1 MPLTLRD
8 AAAYLFSL
16 LIVAAFAASGVLAF
30 HGPPMGATEN
40 AAEFER
46 PTWARDINNHVGFP
60 AYRLRDDGSSVAI
73 GRVAILSPE
82 RLRLAVFPDVE
93 MEPVGEARVL
103 LLETNARSLLALVP
117 DTSRLQIAKDME
129 RVARSMRD
137 RFVTI
142 VRDPAFDEAYRTRLQ
157 QIVVDA
163 YRKVRSDPALSQA
176 TDRAIEIY
184 RREYAP
190 ELSNSLLLAAVPRLR
205 AAALEMMIPSW
216 QGMLDLLTEG
226 KVDYSPLG
234 DAAADLMRNDAFFD
248 SLVIHALD
256 LGRDRRFWQVGVV
269 LADAFIDAISDDP
282 RTEALLDDI
291 AQDPAFNAELQV
303 LEREAAAATTT
314 IFSSVVGRGPEMQ
327 PDALAVRII
336 RYILLRRPR
345 VVAIVVQK
353 GETLPSGILER
364 FTPLTRAGS

>member
-1 MPLTLRD
+1 MTLYR

-30 HGPPMGATEN
+30 HGTPFGQNEN
-40 AAEFER
+40 TAEFER
-46 PTWARDINNHVGFP
+46 PDWAREINNHVGFP

-73 GRVAILSPE
+73 GRVVMLSPE
-82 RLRLAVFPDVE
+82 RLRVSVFPDVKID
-93 MEPVGEARVL
+93 PVGQSRVL

-117 DTSRLQIAKDME
+117 DKSRMEIAKDME

-137 RFVTI
+137 RFVSI
-142 VRDPAFDEAYRTRLQ
+142 VRDPAFDEAYRERLQ
-157 QIVVDA
+157 AIVIDA
-163 YRKVRSDPALSQA
+163 YREVRADPVLDTA

-190 ELSNSLLLAAVPRLR
+190 ELSNSLLIAAIPRLR
-205 AAALEMMIPSW
+205 AAALEMMTPSW
-216 QGMLDLLTEG
+216 QNMLDLLVEG

-234 DAAADLMRNDAFFD
+234 DAAADLLRNDEFFD
-248 SLVIHALD
+248 AMVIHALN
-256 LGRDRRFWQVGVV
+256 LGRDRRFWQVSVL
-269 LADAFIDAISDDP
+269 LADAFIDAVSDDP

-291 AQDPAFNAELQV
+291 SRDPAFHNELQV

-314 IFSSVVGRGPEMQ
+314 IFSSVVGRGPQMR

-336 RYILLRRPR
+336 RYILLRRPH
-345 VVAIVVQK
+345 VVAIVVPN
-353 GETLPSGILER
+353 GEPLPSGILDR

>member
-1 MPLTLRD
+1 MSLRD
-8 AAAYLFSL
+8 AATYLFSL
-16 LIVAAFAASGVLAF
+16 LIVAGFAVSGVYAF
-30 HGPPMGATEN
+30 HGAPIGVTEN
-40 AAEFER
+40 TAEFER
-46 PTWARDINNHVGFP
+46 PGWAREIDNHVGFP

-73 GRVAILSPE
+73 GRVAMLSPE
-82 RLRLAVFPDVE
+82 RLRLAVFPDVQ
-93 MEPVGEARVL
+93 MAPVAQARVL

-117 DTSRLQIAKDME
+117 DTSRLKIAKDME

-142 VRDPAFDEAYRTRLQ
+142 VRDPAFDEAYRNRLQ
-157 QIVVDA
+157 EIIVDA
-163 YRKVRSDPALSQA
+163 YRTVRADPGLDLA

-190 ELSNSLLLAAVPRLR
+190 ELSNTLLLAAIPRLR

-216 QGMLDLLTEG
+216 QGMLDLLSEG

-234 DAAADLMRNDAFFD
+234 DAAADLLRNDAFFD
-248 SLVIHALD
+248 SLVLHALD
-256 LGRDRRFWQVGVV
+256 LGRDRRFWRVGVL
-269 LADAFIDAISDDP
+269 LADAFIDAVSDDP

-291 AQDPAFNAELQV
+291 SRDPAFHAELQV

-314 IFSSVVGRGPEMQ
+314 IFSTVVGRGPDMQ

-345 VVAIVVQK
+345 VVAVVLQE
-353 GETLPSGILER
+353 GEAPPSGMLDR
-364 FTPLTRAGS
+364 FIPLTKAGS